1 MARTFQAD
9 LEDRLKDPDFAKGF
23 GAARA
28 KSQAALALAKARR
41 NASMSQ
47 KTLAERT
54 GYSQPYIA
62 KLEGGEANPTLA
74 KIGIILA
81 AMGQRVVIDTAP
93 LAFSADTPIQPTT
106 RIKSISYDYLP
117 ENLVPQQAAGASSY
131 TEVEVKKGGAA
142 WLSAVST
149 IR

>member
-1 MARTFQAD
+1 MARTFRTD
-9 LEDRLKDPDFAKGF
+9 LEERLKDPDFAKGF

-41 NASMSQ
+41 NASISQ
-47 KTLAERT
+47 KVLAERA

-81 AMGQRVVIDTAP
+81 AMGQRVVIDVAP
-93 LAFSADTPIQPTT
+93 LALSANIPVQPTT
-106 RIKSISYDYLP
+106 NIKSISYDFLL
-117 ENLVPQQAAGASSY
+117 ENVNAQQATESSSY
-131 TEVEVKKGGAA
+131 RKVETKMEVLTWPSV
-142 WLSAVST
+142 VST
-149 IR
+149 TH

>member
-1 MARTFQAD
+1 MARTFRTD
-9 LEDRLKDPDFAKGF
+9 LEERLKDPDFAKGF

-41 NASMSQ
+41 NASISQ
-47 KTLAERT
+47 KVLAERA

-81 AMGQRVVIDTAP
+81 AMGQKIVIDVTP
-93 LAFSADTPIQPTT
+93 LASPMDTPLRQTT
-106 RIKSISYDYLP
+106 DIRSINYHFLP
-117 ENLVPQQAAGASSY
+117 EQSVSHEATGASSY
-131 TEVEVKKGGAA
+131 RMV
-142 WLSAVST
+142 
-149 IR
+149 